1 MGHGVLLKFL
11 HTLLAFLFHLGYFG
25 PLVMGILDSSFL
37 FLPFGND
44 LLVVA
49 LVADRHQ
56 HVWLYVLS
64 AAVGSTLGALLLTLL
79 ARKLGADGISKLAG
93 PKRFDRLKRWIG
105 NRAAFAIA
113 GGALA
118 PPPFP
123 YTLVVAAAGA
133 LDYPIWR
140 IMLTNFLARA
150 VRFTILALLALRFGK
165 QVIQVAQSA
174 PFRWTMIGFI
184 VLCFVGS
191 GWSIWQW
198 VRHTRSK

>member
-1 MGHGVLLKFL
+1 MKFL
-11 HTLLAFLFHLGYFG
+11 QALLAFLFHLGYFG

-56 HVWLYVLS
+56 HPWLYVLS
-64 AAVGSTLGALLLTLL
+64 ASAGSTIGAFLLTLL
-79 ARKLGADGISKLAG
+79 ARKLGSEGISKLAG
-93 PKRFDRLKRWIG
+93 PKQFERLKRWIG
-105 NRAAFAIA
+105 DRAAIAIA

-140 IMLTNFLARA
+140 ILLTNFIARA
-150 VRFTILALLALRFGK
+150 VRFSILAFLALRFGR
-165 QVIQVAQSA
+165 QVMQVAQSA

-184 VLCFVGS
+184 VLCLGGS
-191 GWSIWQW
+191 GFSIWKW
-198 VRHTRSK
+198 VRQTRSRR

>member
-1 MGHGVLLKFL
+1 MKFL
-11 HTLLAFLFHLGYFG
+11 QALLAFLFHLGYFG

-49 LVADRHQ
+49 LVADRHG
-56 HVWLYVLS
+56 HIWLYVLS
-64 AAVGSTLGALLLTLL
+64 AAVGSTIGAFLLTLL

-93 PKRFDRLKRWIG
+93 PKRFERLKRWIG
-105 NRAAFAIA
+105 DRAAIAIA

-123 YTLVVAAAGA
+123 YTLVIAAAGA

-140 IMLTNFLARA
+140 ILLTNFVFRA
-150 VRFTILALLALRFGK
+150 VRFTILASLALRFGR
-165 QVIQVAQSA
+165 QVLQVAQSA

-184 VLCFVGS
+184 VLCLVGS
-191 GWSIWQW
+191 GLSIGQW
-198 VRHTRSK
+198 VRQSRSGR

>member
-1 MGHGVLLKFL
+1 MKFL
-11 HTLLAFLFHLGYFG
+11 HALLAFLFHLGYFG
-25 PLVMGILDSSFL
+25 PLVMGVLDSSFL

-49 LVADRHQ
+49 LVAAGHK
-56 HVWLYVLS
+56 HVWIYVLS
-64 AAVGSTLGALLLTLL
+64 ASVGSTIGALVLTLL
-79 ARKLGADGISKLAG
+79 ARKLGAEGICKLAG
-93 PKRFDRLKRWIG
+93 PKQFERLKRWIG
-105 NRAAFAIA
+105 NRAAVAIA

-140 IMLTNFLARA
+140 ILTVNLLARA
-150 VRFTILALLALRFGK
+150 VRFAVLAWLALRFGGEVMK
-165 QVIQVAQSA
+165 VAQSA

-191 GWSIWQW
+191 GFSIWRW
-198 VRHTRSK
+198 VKQTRSKR